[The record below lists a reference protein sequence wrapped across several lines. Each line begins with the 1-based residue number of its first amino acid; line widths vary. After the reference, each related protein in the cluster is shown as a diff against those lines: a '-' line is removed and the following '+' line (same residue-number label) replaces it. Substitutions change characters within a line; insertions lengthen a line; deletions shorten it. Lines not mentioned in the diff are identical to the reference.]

1 VFQKGFRRENGV
13 VADIRNLPNGRI
25 ILPSHRNS
33 HGVAFFNIWSPAG
46 IDIFRDVES
55 NIGRL
60 WRFLLLVGSIIFAFM
75 IVKNNDALS
84 KYFVTK
90 LSQKMTKR
98 GGPNIKMDRVGL
110 ETLVGGIAIVF
121 AISVALTVAAMFP
134 GTFTGSIAVG
144 SQLRLLVPL
153 QPQFL

>member
-1 VFQKGFRRENGV
+1 MFWKDFWLENGV

-46 IDIFRDVES
+46 INIFRDIES

-75 IVKNNDALS
+75 IGK
-84 KYFVTK
+84 K
-90 LSQKMTKR
+90 Q
-98 GGPNIKMDRVGL
+98 
-110 ETLVGGIAIVF
+110 
-121 AISVALTVAAMFP
+121 
-134 GTFTGSIAVG
+134 
-144 SQLRLLVPL
+144 
-153 QPQFL
+153 